1 MCYHS
6 NKLSHWQDCT
16 ILVVHT
22 GCRQQMQPLSCEGC
36 VAVLVAGVKETP
48 PWLRQRGAASLDLG
62 GWWWRRGGVEMMVMA
77 ALFCC
82 NLCCPICCV
91 IFFVITFVW
100 STSNRSVCC
109 TFSACFLGPCSFLVV
124 SVIFGITIWPSS
136 SLNLFSTMMCAQ
148 YSGGFKLQCSI
159 YQPLRLP
166 FCFVEATCIFLSH
179 ILKHTSAVVTIR
191 VTERKD
197 LINKAWICLGASPWG
212 PLVL

>member
-1 MCYHS
+1 MPSLLCYSFLFHHSGCEPLFFTVQKNSIGPLLVLHCILWFTLCRLCGTIVSSQEAGWDTSERGGMRASERGGMCYHS

-62 GWWWRRGGVEMMVMA
+62 GWWWRRGVVEMMVMA

-91 IFFVITFVW
+91 IFLW
-100 STSNRSVCC
+100 SHLFEVQAIVQYVAHFLLV
-109 TFSACFLGPCSFLVV
+109 FSAML
-124 SVIFGITIWPSS
+124 IFGCTCYFWNN
-136 SLNLFSTMMCAQ
+136 NLTLLF
-148 YSGGFKLQCSI
+148 F
-159 YQPLRLP
+159 
-166 FCFVEATCIFLSH
+166 
-179 ILKHTSAVVTIR
+179 
-191 VTERKD
+191 
-197 LINKAWICLGASPWG
+197 
-212 PLVL
+212 

>member
-1 MCYHS
+1 MLFIFVSLLHHSGCEPHFFTVQKNSIGPLLVLHCILWFTLSCLCGTIVSSQEAGWDASEVGCERGGMCYHS

-91 IFFVITFVW
+91 IFCYHICLKHKQ
-100 STSNRSVCC
+100 S
-109 TFSACFLGPCSFLVV
+109 FSMLH
-124 SVIFGITIWPSS
+124 IFC
-136 SLNLFSTMMCAQ
+136 LFSRPC
-148 YSGGFKLQCSI
+148 
-159 YQPLRLP
+159 
-166 FCFVEATCIFLSH
+166 
-179 ILKHTSAVVTIR
+179 
-191 VTERKD
+191 
-197 LINKAWICLGASPWG
+197 
-212 PLVL
+212 